1 MMKSAKKMIVAAGF
15 VSLFFAPLA
24 QAQSATVEP
33 ADGTGDILFGVVES
47 SVIVVA
53 TPINFGTVAPSLVA
67 APPNF
72 VQINLTCAQDNTETD
87 AVTPAEAIVNNANP
101 ASCGTITV
109 SARGPGTSYHLR
121 VDVGELQLAGDNP
134 SAATAPS
141 IAPTLV
147 VIDDSNDPVGGLSNI
162 SSSSTTST
170 RGSVS
175 EGGVKTYK
183 VRGNMGIPANQ
194 AGGDYRGEYTVAAIV
209 Q

>member
-1 MMKSAKKMIVAAGF
+1 MIVAAGF

-24 QAQSATVEP
+24 QAQSATVVEP

-53 TPINFGTVAPSLVA
+53 TPINFGSVVPSVAGQS
-67 APPNF
+67 NS
-72 VQINLTCAQDNTETD
+72 VQIELTCAQDNTEAD
-87 AVTPAEAIVNNANP
+87 AVGSTPTGAIMRNDTNP

-109 SARGPGTSYHLR
+109 SARGTGTSYLLR
-121 VDVGELQLAGDNP
+121 VDVGELQLIGDNP
-134 SAATAPS
+134 SVATAPS

-147 VIDDSNDPVGGLSNI
+147 VIDDSNDRVVARLGGIDSN
-162 SSSSTTST
+162 SSSTTS
-170 RGSVS
+170 RREPIS

-183 VRGNMGIPANQ
+183 VGGSMGIPANQ
-194 AGGDYRGEYTVAAIV
+194 AGGNYRGEYTVAAIV